1 MLRLEDGGEL
11 HYLFNISLL
20 EQDETKKQW
29 EGRIKRSED
38 IMKTMEHKLQD
49 FKGKVGKEIN
59 DVKFSQ
65 NILKQD
71 VKFIMSNQLKLQDQ
85 GAENKYLLNEVT
97 SKLGMIV
104 EMLEDQ

>member
-38 IMKTMEHKLQD
+38 IMKTMEHKLGE

-59 DVKFSQ
+59 DVKISQ
-65 NILKQD
+65 KTLK
-71 VKFIMSNQLKLQDQ
+71 
-85 GAENKYLLNEVT
+85 
-97 SKLGMIV
+97 
-104 EMLEDQ
+104 